1 MSDNYTDADELL
13 DDIEQD
19 AEDQTPKGLRKA
31 ANRAKQLE
39 RELNELRR
47 KVAFAEAGIATDD
60 PKMRYFIKGYEGEMT
75 AEAIRQAALEAG
87 FLQPEQP
94 QQQAADPG
102 MEADASAQQRVMS
115 ASAGAAYEGVTEEAA
130 LSRLEAAMEE
140 GGIEA
145 MLDVARS
152 FGIPTSIEQ

>member
-1 MSDNYTDADELL
+1 MSDNYTDAEELL
-13 DDIEQD
+13 DEIETD

-39 RELNELRR
+39 RELNELKR

-75 AEAIRQAALEAG
+75 AEAIKQAALEAG
-87 FLQPEQP
+87 FLHTEQP
-94 QQQAADPG
+94 QQQADPTL
-102 MEADASAQQRVMS
+102 EADASAQQRVMS
-115 ASAGAAYEGVTEEAA
+115 ASAGAAYDGMTEEAA

-140 GGIEA
+140 GGMEA

>member
-13 DDIEQD
+13 DDIETD

-39 RELNELRR
+39 RELNDLKR
-47 KVAFAEAGIATDD
+47 KVAFAEAGISTDD

-87 FLQPEQP
+87 FIQTEQP
-94 QQQAADPG
+94 QQQADPTL
-102 MEADASAQQRVMS
+102 EADASAQQRVMS
-115 ASAGAAYEGVTEEAA
+115 ASAGAAYDGMTEEAA

-140 GGIEA
+140 GGMEA

>member
-60 PKMRYFIKGYEGEMT
+60 PKMSYFIKGYEGEMT

-87 FLQPEQP
+87 FLQTEQP
-94 QQQAADPG
+94 QQAADPT

-130 LSRLEAAMEE
+130 LARLEAAMEE
-140 GGIEA
+140 GGMEA